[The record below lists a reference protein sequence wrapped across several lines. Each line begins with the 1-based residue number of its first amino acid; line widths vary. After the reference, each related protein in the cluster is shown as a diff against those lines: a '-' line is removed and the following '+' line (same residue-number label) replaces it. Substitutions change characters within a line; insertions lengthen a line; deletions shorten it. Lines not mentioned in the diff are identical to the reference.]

1 MKFVL
6 FCRKE
11 QSSMSR
17 NRFTRILLTV
27 VIIITA
33 LTAVICAVSADEP
46 DGSTPEKITAFI
58 SECGYSVSSPVT
70 KTITIPSQF
79 GDVYENYN
87 DLQKKQGFDLSRHKG
102 QSAVSYTFN
111 VIGYVDENGN
121 IDPDVQIHIIV
132 CDGKI
137 VAADIASTKLDGFME
152 GLRE

>member
-1 MKFVL
+1 
-6 FCRKE
+6 
-11 QSSMSR
+11 MSR

-33 LTAVICAVSADEP
+33 VTAIICTVSADEP

-70 KTITIPSQF
+70 KAITIPSQF
-79 GDVYENYN
+79 SDVYENYN
-87 DLQKKQGFDLSRHKG
+87 SLQKKQGFDLKRHKG
-102 QSAVSYTFN
+102 KSAVSYTFN